1 MAQIGRKNGSIGQLA
16 IDIKR
21 AAYLYGTGEW
31 TIAQLAKEFKR
42 SERTISR
49 WKQSPIWIAQINRM
63 REEG

>member
-1 MAQIGRKNGSIGQLA
+1 MARKNGSIGQLA

-31 TIAQLAKEFKR
+31 TFVQLAKEFNR
-42 SERTISR
+42 SERTIYR
-49 WKQSPIWIAQINRM
+49 WQDSPIWKAQIRRM